1 MAMPRSTIDA
11 PPTVARQKTTRRKR
25 YSRGGMSVRV
35 EITDR
40 DLDILQAVR
49 AARFL
54 RSTHIIALVDGSAKK
69 ITERLGQLFHAGLLD
84 RPRAQIDYHADGSTP
99 MVYALGQKGAALLA
113 ERFGGDDNRF
123 DWARKNQRAGRRFV
137 DHTLGIADVTVAMTV
152 ACRANP
158 AAQLISERE
167 LRAKL
172 PEMTRTR
179 KQPWLIGAKVAV
191 AGQMHELAVVPDLIF
206 GLCLLDDTRR
216 CFVVER
222 DRGTMPIVRAE
233 LEQTSIQ
240 RKLLTYDA
248 AWRAKTHERL
258 FGWKNFRVLIV
269 TSDAVRAQSIRRAV
283 AKLNSG
289 RGSELF
295 LVTSAEAL
303 TPASAL
309 NLAWRDCKDR
319 VVTLVP
325 EPGSP

>member
-11 PPTVARQKTTRRKR
+11 PPTVAREKPMRRKR
-25 YSRGGMSVRV
+25 YTRGDAGVRV

-40 DLDILQAVR
+40 DIEILQAVR

-99 MVYALGQKGAALLA
+99 MVYALGQKGAALLS
-113 ERFGGDDNRF
+113 ERFGGDEGRF

-137 DHTLGIADVTVAMTV
+137 DHTLGIADVHVALTL
-152 ACRANP
+152 ACRLTP
-158 AAQLISERE
+158 AAELVAERD

-172 PEMTRTR
+172 PETTRTR
-179 KQPWLIGAKVAV
+179 KQPWLITAKVAI
-191 AGQMHELAVVPDLIF
+191 AGEAHQLSVVPDMVF
-206 GLCLLDDTRR
+206 GLALEDDTRR

-240 RKLLTYDA
+240 RKLLAYDA
-248 AWRAKTHERL
+248 AWRMKTHERL
-258 FGWKNFRVLIV
+258 FGWRNFRVLIV
-269 TSDAVRAQSIRRAV
+269 TSDAVRARNIRCAI

-289 RGSELF
+289 RGSDLF
-295 LVTSAEAL
+295 LVTHASAL
-303 TPASAL
+303 SPASAL
-309 NLAWRDCKDR
+309 TSAWRDGRER
-319 VVTLVP
+319 VVPLIPELVVP
-325 EPGSP
+325 